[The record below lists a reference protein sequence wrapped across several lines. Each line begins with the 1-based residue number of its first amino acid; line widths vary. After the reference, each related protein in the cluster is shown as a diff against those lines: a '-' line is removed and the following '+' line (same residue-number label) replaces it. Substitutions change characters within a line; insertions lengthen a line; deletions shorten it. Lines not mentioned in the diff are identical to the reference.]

1 MFHRKIIN
9 LHTNMRKL
17 SLILTSVALA
27 LCSAQ
32 ALAYHEQL
40 PRSVADSAA
49 GERSRAWTEMSAQ
62 RKMAHSAYPVSLSV
76 RGNSLCVKSP
86 KEQELPIYT
95 QGGALYLTMRLGRG
109 DNWLYGLP
117 RGRYRINNRVVSI
130 L

>member
-1 MFHRKIIN
+1 MTVMT
-9 LHTNMRKL
+9 L
-17 SLILTSVALA
+17 V

-32 ALAYHEQL
+32 ARAYHEHL
-40 PRSVADSAA
+40 PTMVANSAA
-49 GERSRAWTEMSAQ
+49 GVRARAWTEMSAQ
-62 RKMAHSAYPVSLSV
+62 RKMARSAYPVSLSV
-76 RGNSLCVKSP
+76 KGNGLCVKSP

>member
-1 MFHRKIIN
+1 
-9 LHTNMRKL
+9 MRKL
-17 SLILTSVALA
+17 GLILTGVALA
-27 LCSAQ
+27 LCGAR
-32 ALAYHEQL
+32 ARAYHEQL
-40 PRSVADSAA
+40 PATVADSSAA
-49 GERSRAWTEMSAQ
+49 RGAGREAWTEMSAG
-62 RKMAHSAYPVSLSV
+62 RKMAHSAYPVTLKVS
-76 RGNSLCVKSP
+76 GNGLCVRSP